1 MLKFFSQ
8 SFCLFVEFTN
18 HFKKSKFKVMRAA
31 AASIKVLR
39 PGGHWRIAVPD
50 AYFPKYFSDLYF
62 SDYWVCI
69 SLIIIFIPWY
79 FPVLFLSQNSLKYL
93 NSTKLN
99 LKIIASTSIQCI
111 RLIYS
116 MLSEWYQQ
124 YARAGQILS
133 TQPHM
138 VMWSVDTL
146 PQLFEVIIFA
156 DFFFSTTTFLTSTQA
171 HVWWRFQ

>member
-1 MLKFFSQ
+1 
-8 SFCLFVEFTN
+8 
-18 HFKKSKFKVMRAA
+18 MRAA

-50 AYFPKYFSDLYF
+50 AYFPKYV
-62 SDYWVCI
+62 SDYHI
-69 SLIIIFIPWY
+69 YSLVFSCS
-79 FPVLFLSQNSLKYL
+79 FSLKCL
-93 NSTKLN
+93 NSIKVDLN
-99 LKIIASTSIQCI
+99 MINSTCIQCI
-111 RLIYS
+111 RLICS

-133 TQPHM
+133 PQPHM

-171 HVWWRFQ
+171 HVW